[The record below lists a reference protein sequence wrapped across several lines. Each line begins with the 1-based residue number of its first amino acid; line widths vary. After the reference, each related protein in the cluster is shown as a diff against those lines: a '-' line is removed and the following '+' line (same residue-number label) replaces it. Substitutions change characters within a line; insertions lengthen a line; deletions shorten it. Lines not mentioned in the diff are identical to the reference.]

1 MLNGY
6 KNAAF
11 QPQKETSG
19 ETETESLVI
28 QFASDAALDGGTKP
42 KQESSILRTPKKT
55 GTVPT
60 QPHKESC
67 RVRKVLTPFMSINCS
82 GAFNKHL
89 QEMVNQCQF
98 LAKQCHLKYYF

>member
-11 QPQKETSG
+11 QPQKETPE

-28 QFASDAALDGGTKP
+28 RFASDAALDGGTKP
-42 KQESSILRTPKKT
+42 KQESSILRKPKKT

-89 QEMVNQCQF
+89 QEMVNQ
-98 LAKQCHLKYYF
+98 